1 MEGCLVAGCLVSGGC
16 ELSDVHDRPVNDENP
31 GKSANDVSFWANAY
45 GVRDDSVGVVEK
57 TVVDDGETMK
67 VVLYSIGILQ
77 EWVTKA

>member
-1 MEGCLVAGCLVSGGC
+1 MMSAGC
-16 ELSDVHDRPVNDENP
+16 ELNGVHDQPVKDENP

-45 GVRDDSVGVVEK
+45 GMRDDSVGVVEK
-57 TVVDDGETMK
+57 TVVDDEEMMK